1 VEDNGIEVEDL
12 EKRDLNSMFKI
23 LSDELQYMIDNK
35 LIDPDEFLTKAQNI
49 IKNND
54 IFYL

>member
-1 VEDNGIEVEDL
+1 VEDL

-23 LSDELQYMIDNK
+23 LSDELKYMIDNK
-35 LIDPDEFLTKAQNI
+35 LIVPDEFLTKAQNI

-54 IFYL
+54 NFYP